1 MNKDKLLKEILHNK
15 ELKEKYWNDIEVEN
29 INLNTLYR
37 LADEEDNDY
46 LKYLY
51 VMFNNLD
58 STKNR
63 ITQSLTNL
71 F

>member
-29 INLNTLYR
+29 INLNTLSR
-37 LADEEDNDY
+37 TADEENNDY

-58 STKNR
+58 SSKNR

>member
-29 INLNTLYR
+29 INLNTISK
-37 LADEEDNDY
+37 LADEEDNEY
-46 LKYLY
+46 LKYLH